1 MEEDLLERLGQEEA
15 LLDIVVGWVGRV
27 DILDPGEPP
36 ADPAVLIYSLEGET
50 ESSTVNHHTLALYTL
65 TY

>member
-27 DILDPGEPP
+27 DVLDTREPT
-36 ADPAVLIYSLEGET
+36 ADPAVLINGLEGET
-50 ESSTVNHHTLALYTL
+50 ESST
-65 TY
+65 